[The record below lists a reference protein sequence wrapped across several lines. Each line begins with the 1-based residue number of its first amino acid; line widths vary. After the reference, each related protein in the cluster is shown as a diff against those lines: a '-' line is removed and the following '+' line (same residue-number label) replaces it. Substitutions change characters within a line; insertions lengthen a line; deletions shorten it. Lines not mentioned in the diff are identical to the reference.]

1 GAGGGGRSGTGRRR
15 ALFGPRVRPVRGLR
29 AGGCPREGPP
39 PQAGDGQAFPGAGGF
54 RPEGRAVLFR
64 RLPLAVGR
72 VPDRGGAERRGGRR
86 PPTRGRPPSARG
98 RRGRP
103 ATPPSV

>member
-39 PQAGDGQAFPGAGGF
+39 PQAGGGQAFPGAGGF

-72 VPDRGGAERRGGRR
+72 VPDRGGAERRGGRGRQRRVR
-86 PPTRGRPPSARG
+86 PEGG
-98 RRGRP
+98 GG
-103 ATPPSV
+103 